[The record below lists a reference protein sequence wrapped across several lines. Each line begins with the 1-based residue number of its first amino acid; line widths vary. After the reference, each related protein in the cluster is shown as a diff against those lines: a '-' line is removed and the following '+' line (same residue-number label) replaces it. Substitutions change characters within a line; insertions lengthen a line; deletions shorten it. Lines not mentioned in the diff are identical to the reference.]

1 MIALQTEGLK
11 VGYGKKVVV
20 DSVEISGFRGQVL
33 CLLGPN
39 GAGKSTILRTL
50 SGLLQPVDGVVF
62 INQQDIKTIRKK
74 ELAKEMAIVLTKK
87 FAAGMMKVYDVAAM
101 GRYPHTGRFGS
112 LGEKDHAL
120 VREALIRVN
129 ADYLSERYF
138 EELSD
143 GEKQKVMVARA
154 LVQEP
159 EVIVLDEPT
168 THLDIRHRLELIDIL
183 KTLSKEKNITVILAL
198 HEIDLALKSCD
209 KVLLVKDNKILGYGE
224 PEDVVSEEMINEL
237 YGIKNAAFNN
247 LLGTIELENRQK
259 PSVFVIGGNGCG
271 TPIYR
276 TLSKHQIGT
285 VTGVIHENDIDY
297 EIART
302 MGIAIRS
309 EQAFDEISEL
319 SYRAAIKMMES
330 VDTVID
336 SGFPIRKINEKNL
349 DLLKAAVKA
358 GKKVISYR
366 PQMEINEIYKTDKSE
381 VIHCDKSCDLIHL
394 LQQEKQSKPEVVP
407 MRAVL

>member
-1 MIALQTEGLK
+1 MIALQTKGLK

-50 SGLLQPVDGVVF
+50 SGLLQPVEGVVF
-62 INQQDIKTIRKK
+62 INQQDIKKIRKK
-74 ELAKEMAIVLTKK
+74 DLAKKMAIVLTKK
-87 FAAGMMKVYDVAAM
+87 FSAGMMKVYDVAAM

-112 LGEKDHAL
+112 LCEKDHAL

-183 KTLSKEKNITVILAL
+183 KSLSREKNITVIVAL

-224 PEDVVSEEMINEL
+224 PEDMVSEEMINEL

-247 LLGTIELENRQK
+247 LLGTIEIENRQK
-259 PSVFVIGGNGCG
+259 PRVFVVAGNGCG

-285 VTGVIHENDIDY
+285 VTGVIHKNDIDY

-309 EQAFDEISEL
+309 EQAFNEISEL
-319 SYRAAIKMMES
+319 NYRAALKMMDAVE
-330 VDTVID
+330 TVID
-336 SGFPIRKINEKNL
+336 AGVPIRKINEKNL
-349 DLLKAAVKA
+349 DLLKAAIA
-358 GKKVISYR
+358 DGKKVISYR
-366 PQMEINEIYKTDKSE
+366 PQMEINDLFKNQKAD
-381 VIHCDKSCDLIHL
+381 VIHCDNTCDLINL
-394 LQQEKQSKPEVVP
+394 LQEEKQLKSEIEP

>member
-319 SYRAAIKMMES
+319 SYRAALKMMEA
-330 VDTVID
+330 VETVID

-349 DLLKAAVKA
+349 DLLKAAIVG

-366 PQMEINEIYKTDKSE
+366 PQMEINDLFKKQKAD

-394 LQQEKQSKPEVVP
+394 LQEEKQIESEIEP

>member
-1 MIALQTEGLK
+1 MIALKTEGLK

-50 SGLLQPVDGVVF
+50 SGLLQPVEGVVF

-87 FAAGMMKVYDVAAM
+87 FTAGMMKVYDVAAM

-112 LGEKDHAL
+112 LSESDHAL

-183 KTLSKEKNITVILAL
+183 KNLSKEKNITVILAL

-209 KVLLVKDNKILGYGE
+209 KVLLVKNNKILGYGE

-247 LLGTIELENRQK
+247 LLGTIEIENRQK
-259 PSVFVIGGNGCG
+259 PSVFVVGGNGSG

-276 TLSKHQIGT
+276 ALSKHQIGT
-285 VTGVIHENDIDY
+285 ITGVIHENDIDY

-302 MGIAIRS
+302 MGITIRS

-319 SYRAAIKMMES
+319 SYRAALKMMDTVE
-330 VDTVID
+330 TVID

-349 DLLKAAVKA
+349 DLLKAAIKA
-358 GKKVISYR
+358 GKSVISYR
-366 PQMEINEIYKTDKSE
+366 SQTEIDEIFKDKKHK
-381 VIHCDKSCDLIHL
+381 VIHCDKSCDLIKNVHM
-394 LQQEKQSKPEVVP
+394 EKQKEAEIMP

>member
-1 MIALQTEGLK
+1 MIALKTESLK

-62 INQQDIKTIRKK
+62 VNQQDIRTIRKK
-74 ELAKEMAIVLTKK
+74 DLAKEMAIVLTKK
-87 FAAGMMKVYDVAAM
+87 FSAGMMKVYDVAAM

-120 VREALIRVN
+120 VRDALIRVN
-129 ADYLSERYF
+129 AAYLSERYF

-183 KTLSKEKNITVILAL
+183 KSLSKEKNITVILAL

-209 KVLLVKDNKILGYGE
+209 KVLLVKNNKILGYGE

-247 LLGTIELENRQK
+247 LLGTIEIENRQQPK
-259 PSVFVIGGNGCG
+259 VFVVGGNGCG

-285 VTGVIHENDIDY
+285 ITGVIHENDIDY

-309 EQAFDEISEL
+309 ELAFDEISEL
-319 SYRAAIKMMES
+319 SYRAALKMMEA
-330 VDTVID
+330 VETVID

-349 DLLKAAVKA
+349 DLLKAAIA
-358 GKKVISYR
+358 GGKKVISYR
-366 PQMEINEIYKTDKSE
+366 PQMEINDLFKKQKAD

-394 LQQEKQSKPEVVP
+394 LQEEKQIESEIEP

>member
-1 MIALQTEGLK
+1 
-11 VGYGKKVVV
+11 
-20 DSVEISGFRGQVL
+20 
-33 CLLGPN
+33 
-39 GAGKSTILRTL
+39 
-50 SGLLQPVDGVVF
+50 GVVF
-62 INQQDIKTIRKK
+62 INQQDIKRIRKK
-74 ELAKEMAIVLTKK
+74 DLAKKMAIVLTKK
-87 FAAGMMKVYDVAAM
+87 FSAGMMKVYDVAAM

-112 LGEKDHAL
+112 LSEKDHVL
-120 VREALIRVN
+120 VREALVRVN
-129 ADYLSERYF
+129 ADYLAERYF

-183 KTLSKEKNITVILAL
+183 KSLSRENNITVIVAL

-247 LLGTIELENRQK
+247 LLGTIEIENREN
-259 PSVFVIGGNGCG
+259 PSVFVVAGNGTG

-302 MGIAIRS
+302 MGITIRR
-309 EQAFDEISEL
+309 EAAFEEISEL
-319 SYRAAIKMMES
+319 SYRAAKKIMDT
-330 VDTVID
+330 VDTIID
-336 SGFPIRKINEKNL
+336 AGFPIRKTNEKNL
-349 DLLKAAVKA
+349 QLLNDAIAS
-358 GKKVISYR
+358 GKEVISYR
-366 PQMEINEIYKTDKSE
+366 PQMEINMIFKDKSNQ

-394 LQQEKQSKPEVVP
+394 IQQNINKHQEKQT

>member
-1 MIALQTEGLK
+1 MIALQTKGLK
-11 VGYGKKVVV
+11 VGSGKKVVV

-50 SGLLQPVDGVVF
+50 SGLLQPVEGVVF
-62 INQQDIKTIRKK
+62 INQQDIKKIRKK
-74 ELAKEMAIVLTKK
+74 DLAKKMAIVLTKK
-87 FAAGMMKVYDVAAM
+87 FSAGMMKVYDVAAM

-112 LGEKDHAL
+112 LCEKDHAL

-183 KTLSKEKNITVILAL
+183 KSLSREKNITVIVAL

-224 PEDVVSEEMINEL
+224 PEDMVSEEMINEL

-247 LLGTIELENRQK
+247 LLGTIEIENRQK
-259 PSVFVIGGNGCG
+259 PRVFVVAGNGCG

-285 VTGVIHENDIDY
+285 VTGVIHKNDIDY

-309 EQAFDEISEL
+309 EQAFNEISEL
-319 SYRAAIKMMES
+319 NYRAALKMMDAVE
-330 VDTVID
+330 TVID
-336 SGFPIRKINEKNL
+336 AGVPIRKINEKNL
-349 DLLKAAVKA
+349 DLLKAAIA
-358 GKKVISYR
+358 DGKKVISYR
-366 PQMEINEIYKTDKSE
+366 PQMEINDLFKNQKAD
-381 VIHCDKSCDLIHL
+381 VIHCDNTCDLINL
-394 LQQEKQSKPEVVP
+394 LQEEKQLKSEIEP

>member
-297 EIART
+297 ELR
-302 MGIAIRS
+302 
-309 EQAFDEISEL
+309 Q
-319 SYRAAIKMMES
+319 
-330 VDTVID
+330 
-336 SGFPIRKINEKNL
+336 
-349 DLLKAAVKA
+349 
-358 GKKVISYR
+358 
-366 PQMEINEIYKTDKSE
+366 
-381 VIHCDKSCDLIHL
+381 
-394 LQQEKQSKPEVVP
+394 
-407 MRAVL
+407 